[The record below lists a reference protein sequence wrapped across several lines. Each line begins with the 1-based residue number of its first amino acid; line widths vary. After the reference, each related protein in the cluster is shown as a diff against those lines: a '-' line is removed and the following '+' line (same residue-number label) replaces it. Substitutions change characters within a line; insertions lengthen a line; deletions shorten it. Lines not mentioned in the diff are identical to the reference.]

1 MNEQFQLPR
10 QKISDELGR
19 FLPEMMKRN
28 RVRIRPASKNQM
40 LAIAKVS
47 RKILSEGLPSDFVLK
62 KLPKKL
68 GFGIF
73 LKLNAK
79 PIERG
84 AVIAPYTGEV
94 LLCPQNEEGSS
105 DYVFALVADLTLT
118 KSEQQALDPKHRY
131 HPRRLYAIDVDAE
144 NMGNFT
150 RFINHSDQPNVKADL
165 LRVPKNDLGL
175 EPSFF
180 EMIYFA
186 KKTIHPGEQLLVCY
200 EGDDNSY
207 WGASNIEPFPMDPR
221 TFRLDTF

>member
-10 QKISDELGR
+10 QKISQELIR
-19 FLPEMMKRN
+19 FLPEIIKRN
-28 RVRIRPASKNQM
+28 RLRIRPASKTQM
-40 LAIAKVS
+40 LSIAEVS
-47 RKILSEGLPSDFVLK
+47 RRILSEGLPSRFALK

-73 LKLNAK
+73 LKLDAK
-79 PIERG
+79 PIARG
-84 AVIAPYTGEV
+84 EVIAPYTGEV
-94 LLCPQNEEGSS
+94 LLCSQNEEGQS
-105 DYVFALVADLTLT
+105 DYIFALAADLTLT
-118 KSEQQALDPKHRY
+118 KLEQQVLDPKHKY

-144 NMGNFT
+144 KMGNFT
-150 RFINHSDQPNVKADL
+150 RFINHSDEPNVEADL

-207 WGASNIEPFPMDPR
+207 WGASGIEPFPMHPS
-221 TFRLDTF
+221 TFRLDEL